1 MNQTDQKGRLM
12 KKRSAAIDSEDKGS
26 KDRSF
31 HPGTIGVSA
40 VVPDLY
46 RSILSLASLFEGPFN
61 VDWLQEL
68 SGAKTSQVFAA
79 LESGVEKKW
88 LAGKK
93 GYFHFLNDLERNR
106 LRESFSP
113 DEMHLLEKQI
123 TRILCNES
131 SADPGVMKIVT
142 TNLLQLANDLEGCRL
157 LIQEGNLNR
166 KAFLHKEAGRCYEK
180 ALEDLGRIHNEEAD
194 RLFVDAVLQYL
205 KVYTDDPVSSQIR
218 SFIREAMDRA
228 LARGLRS
235 SLALLEMNMARSEWL
250 QSSYKTATKHFKRGW
265 ALAEECGDPETQRA
279 AMVFNQHFHYFLGH
293 YQEVIKIY
301 EMLVPDVENFPK
313 KNFPLLTALI
323 AGTCYVYTGQ
333 ITQGVGLLDALRAH
347 SRKQGN
353 FYIASHAGVTLGHLF
368 MELQRLDE
376 ARQCLETGLKESL
389 NSRNLYA
396 HLSGLASLSLV
407 FQRLNDVQRTTSLLR
422 EFMDLSTRARMPMR
436 HASLLLDVCWDM
448 KQGRLPKIEGF
459 SLEQEIQSAITGG
472 NVFTKGIA
480 YRYKALLRRSR
491 DKTERNMIPDLQRS
505 IRFLEESGHQLEL
518 AKSNLELARLYFR
531 LGEKS
536 RAESI
541 AEPAV
546 KMLHSYSEAL
556 VPDDMISLIT
566 DFRSADNLLH
576 EILRL
581 GQELVTIRDNRDLL
595 RRIISTGNRITGAE
609 RGAIFLVS
617 GEEANGLYLRAAKN
631 LTSEDIGTS
640 EFKPSMQLIEETCR
654 TGRGRIVDFVGREDS
669 PLESSEIRSCIFVPM
684 TMHGKLV
691 GILYHDNRLLRSA
704 FRETDLE
711 ILNYFASQAAIALD
725 NAQAWETLQDLYE
738 KQQSEKQYYKEQY
751 LTSGRFE
758 NFVGESPGIV
768 NVFSK
773 IEEVADTDATV
784 LISGETGVGKELV
797 AWSIHRSSTRQNH
810 PFIRV
815 NCGALPESLISSELF
830 GHEKGA
836 FTGAV
841 SKRIGRFELADGGTL
856 FLDEISEI
864 SMEVQVRLLR
874 VLQSKEF
881 ERVGGQKVHRS
892 DFRLLVATNRDL
904 RKEVQAGR
912 FREDLYYRIH
922 VFPIQ
927 VPPLRERKEDI
938 PLLAHHFL
946 RIYAAK
952 LNKAVDRIAVRE
964 MEKLIAYSWP
974 GNVRELENVIERGV
988 ILSKGPDYCIPELG
1002 QFFPDQHTAPVSDS
1016 LKENERNHILSVLK
1030 ITRGKIN
1037 GPGGAAEVLKIHPNT
1052 LRSRMKKLGIQTRNN
1067 DDIS

>member
-1 MNQTDQKGRLM
+1 M
-12 KKRSAAIDSEDKGS
+12 KKRSAAPDSEDKS
-26 KDRSF
+26 SMDHRLHSN
-31 HPGTIGVSA
+31 TIGASA
-40 VVPDLY
+40 ITSDLHP
-46 RSILSLASLFEGPFN
+46 SILSLASLFEGPFN
-61 VDWLQEL
+61 VDWLQEI

-79 LESGVEKKW
+79 LEFGVQKKW
-88 LAGKK
+88 LAGKA
-93 GYFHFLNDLERNR
+93 GHFHFLSNLKRNR

-113 DEMHLLEKQI
+113 DEMNLLQKQI
-123 TRILCNES
+123 VSILCNES
-131 SADPGVMKIVT
+131 SADPGVIKIVT
-142 TNLLQLANDLEGCRL
+142 THLLNLTNDLEGCRL
-157 LIQEGNLNR
+157 LIQGGNLNR
-166 KAFLHKEAGRCYEK
+166 KALLHKEAGQCYEK
-180 ALEDLGRIHNEEAD
+180 AIEDLGRIHDEEAD
-194 RLFVDAVLQYL
+194 RLFIDAVLQYL
-205 KVYTDDPVSSQIR
+205 KVYTDDPASDQIT
-218 SFIREAMDRA
+218 SFIREAIDRA
-228 LARGLRS
+228 LARGFRS

-250 QSSYKTATKHFKRGW
+250 QSSYQAATKHFKKGW
-265 ALAEECGDPETQRA
+265 ALAEESGDSETQKA
-279 AMVFNQHFHYFLGH
+279 AMVFNQHFNYFVGR

-333 ITQGVGLLDALRAH
+333 ITQGLGMLDALRAH

-353 FYIASHAGVTLGHLF
+353 LYIASHAGVTLGHLF

-376 ARQCLETGLKESL
+376 ARQCLETGLKESQS
-389 NSRNLYA
+389 SRNLYA
-396 HLSGLASLSLV
+396 HLSGLASLCLV
-407 FQRLNDVQRTTSLLR
+407 FQRLNDAKTATSLLR
-422 EFMDLSTRARMPMR
+422 EFVDLCKRARMPMK
-436 HASLLLDVCWDM
+436 HASFMLDVCWDM
-448 KQGRLPKIEGF
+448 EQGRLPKIEGF
-459 SLEQEIQSAITGG
+459 SLEQEIQSTITGG

-480 YRYKALLRRSR
+480 YRYEALLRRPK
-491 DKTERNMIPDLQRS
+491 DKTERDVIPDLKRS

-518 AKSNLELARLYFR
+518 AKSKLELARVYFR

-536 RAESI
+536 RADSI

-546 KMLHSYSEAL
+546 KTLYSYSEAL
-556 VPDDMISLIT
+556 VPDDMISLIK

-595 RRIISTGNRITGAE
+595 RSIISAGNRITGAE

-654 TGRGRIVDFVGREDS
+654 TGKGRIVDVGGREDS
-669 PLESSEIRSCIFVPM
+669 PPESSEIRSCIFVPM
-684 TMHGKLV
+684 TMHGKVV

-704 FRETDLE
+704 FREPDLE
-711 ILNYFASQAAIALD
+711 ILDFFASQAAIALD
-725 NAQAWETLQDLYE
+725 NAQAWETLQGLYE
-738 KQQSEKQYYKEQY
+738 KQQIEKQYYKEQY
-751 LTSGRFE
+751 LESGRFA
-758 NFVGESPGIV
+758 NFIGQSSRMTS
-768 NVFSK
+768 VFRQ
-773 IEEVADTDATV
+773 IEDVAATDATV
-784 LISGETGVGKELV
+784 LITGETGVGKELV
-797 AWSIHRSSTRQNH
+797 AWCIHSNSKRQNH

-815 NCGALPESLISSELF
+815 NCGALSESLICSELF

-874 VLQSKEF
+874 VLQSREF
-881 ERVGGQKVHRS
+881 ERVGGQEVHRS

-912 FREDLYYRIH
+912 FREDLYYRIN

-946 RIYAAK
+946 RIYAEK
-952 LNKAVDRIAVRE
+952 FNKVVDRIAVRE
-964 MEKLIAYSWP
+964 MEKLVAYSWP

-988 ILSKGPDYCIPELG
+988 ILSQGPGYCVPELG
-1002 QFFPDQHTAPVSDS
+1002 QILSDQNTASVSDS
-1016 LKENERNHILSVLK
+1016 LKENERNHILSILK
-1030 ITRGKIN
+1030 MTRGKVN
-1037 GPGGAAEVLKIHPNT
+1037 GPGGAAEILKIHPNT
-1052 LRSRMKKLGIQTRNN
+1052 LHSRMKKLGIRARKT
-1067 DDIS
+1067 DDMS